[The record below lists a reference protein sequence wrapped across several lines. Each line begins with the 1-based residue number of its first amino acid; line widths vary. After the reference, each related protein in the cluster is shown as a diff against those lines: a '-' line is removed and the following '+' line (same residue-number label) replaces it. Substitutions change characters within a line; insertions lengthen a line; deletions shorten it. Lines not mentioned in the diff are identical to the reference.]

1 DKRRQDIYHWL
12 VAPDYRPKHW
22 NARTEREGDTG
33 SWFIQGGSFLEWK
46 SRAQSFLWLHGKPGA
61 GKTVLCSTIIEELI
75 NHSLVIAYFYFDYH
89 SKDIQPHGVLCAL
102 IEQLSSK
109 CTSIPDSLEK
119 LFSAYADSRRP
130 PAPDELKSTL
140 KAIICSFK
148 NVYIVFDALDE
159 CPSRSEFLK
168 LLEEIH
174 GWNLDHLHLLAT
186 SRKEQDIEETLSG
199 LVSREVFM
207 DERLVGGDI
216 QVHVSRILDNDVKFS
231 RCSAE
236 MKENIQTTLM
246 KDAHGMFRW
255 VVCQLDA
262 LRRCRSVAALE
273 KALTCLPKT
282 LYETYDRILLAI
294 SEDYRQDALNLLQWL
309 AFSAR
314 TLSLSE
320 AVDLL
325 AIEHYTEQ
333 GPLFDPKRRLW
344 NPHDILTICS
354 SLVTIM
360 DPNVQL
366 HDGEDILTD
375 DGEDILTEDSIV
387 YRAQFPELGEVSLA
401 HFSVREYLV
410 SEHLRIG
417 DNKMSCY
424 HFNKKL
430 ADTFIAK
437 ACLVY
442 LLQFD
447 KHGCI
452 DGNTCRSYPLSSY
465 AARYWIFHVQPDN
478 DEEPTLHR
486 LIMALLQPKDAVYSN
501 WLKLW
506 NPDEQWEGD
515 LNSMNCSPIY
525 YMSMAGL
532 RTVSNSLLTKGSDI
546 N

>member
-1 DKRRQDIYHWL
+1 DKRRQEIYHWL
-12 VAPDYRPKHW
+12 SAPDYRPRHW

-33 SWFIQGGSFLEWK
+33 SWFLQGVSFLEWK
-46 SRAQSFLWLHGKPGA
+46 GMAQSFLWLHGKPGA
-61 GKTVLCSTIIEELI
+61 GKTVLCSTIIQELI
-75 NHSLVIAYFYFDYH
+75 NHSLVVAYFYFDYH
-89 SKDIQPHGVLCAL
+89 SKDIQPHSVLRAL

-119 LFSAYADSRRP
+119 LFSAYADSRRS
-130 PAPDELKSTL
+130 PALDELKSTL
-140 KAIICSFK
+140 MSVIGSFK

-159 CPSRSEFLK
+159 CPSRPEFLK

-199 LVSREVFM
+199 LVSHQMFM

-216 QVHVSRILDNDVKFS
+216 QVHVSRMLDNDIKFS
-231 RCSAE
+231 KCSAE
-236 MKENIQTTLM
+236 MKETIKMTLM
-246 KDAHGMFRW
+246 KGADGMFRW

-262 LRRCRSVAALE
+262 LRRCRSPAALE

-282 LYETYDRILLAI
+282 LYETYDRILLEI
-294 SEDYRQDALNLLQWL
+294 NEDYRQDALKLLQWL

-325 AIEHYTEQ
+325 ATDPDTEN
-333 GPLFDPKRRLW
+333 GPLFDPNRRLW
-344 NPHDILTICS
+344 NPHDVLTICA
-354 SLVTIM
+354 SLVTITVP
-360 DPNVQL
+360 DVRL
-366 HDGEDILTD
+366 HNGEDIHT
-375 DGEDILTEDSIV
+375 DSIV
-387 YRAQFPELGEVSLA
+387 YRAQFPEREQVSLA

-410 SEHLRIG
+410 SEDLCKGNI
-417 DNKMSCY
+417 KMSYY
-424 HFNKKL
+424 HFNKTL

-437 ACLVY
+437 ACLAY

-452 DGNTCRSYPLSSY
+452 DDTARTSYPLSSY
-465 AARYWIFHVQPDN
+465 AARYWMFHAQPDN

-486 LIMALLQPKDAVYSN
+486 LIMELLQPEHAVYSN
-501 WLKLW
+501 WLRLW
-506 NPDEQWEGD
+506 NPDGEGD
-515 LNSMNCSPIY
+515 PYSMKCSPIY

-532 RTVSNSLLTKGSDI
+532 RRVSSSLLTKGSDV
-546 N
+546 NARQG